1 MRCDQNQNFGY
12 VIGHEKDGTCNFDIG
27 KIKEIPEKKKTKP
40 QIFVKNYKLTDEDL
54 KLGESAL
61 NEILGE
67 EDDFK
72 AFKEESNPSDKST
85 EGNNSFENV
94 TNTHIDLD
102 EKIDYFNELNLND
115 AQLNTENNFQINK
128 ANEIFNEIITEIE
141 KDEQKDNNKK
151 EEESSIFRRVLSSIV
166 DLLPVIGNAKAG
178 LDAITGID
186 LITKETLDPKER
198 LMSALSII
206 PGMNYASKGK
216 KISKS
221 LTIYN
226 KAGKQAKASK
236 VEKNV
241 QKAHKKKDVDDKNLE
256 SLHDNHNHGNPNNID
271 KEGKSVNPYYYHEV
285 HAKSRKD
292 AWNKALNDGF
302 GNKPIDHGDHFH
314 QSRKRDGEA
323 YKYGNTHYTWGK
335 DKINIKDRKD

>member
-1 MRCDQNQNFGY
+1 M
-12 VIGHEKDGTCNFDIG
+12 
-27 KIKEIPEKKKTKP
+27 
-40 QIFVKNYKLTDEDL
+40 
-54 KLGESAL
+54 
-61 NEILGE
+61 GE
-67 EDDFK
+67 EDDFT
-72 AFKEESNPSDKST
+72 AFKDESNPSDKST

-94 TNTHIDLD
+94 TNIHIDLD

-141 KDEQKDNNKK
+141 KDEKKPKIIEINKDEQKDNNKK
-151 EEESSIFRRVLSSIV
+151 EEESSTFRRVLSSIV

-241 QKAHKKKDVDDKNLE
+241 QKAHKK
-256 SLHDNHNHGNPNNID
+256 
-271 KEGKSVNPYYYHEV
+271 
-285 HAKSRKD
+285 
-292 AWNKALNDGF
+292 
-302 GNKPIDHGDHFH
+302 
-314 QSRKRDGEA
+314 
-323 YKYGNTHYTWGK
+323 
-335 DKINIKDRKD
+335 